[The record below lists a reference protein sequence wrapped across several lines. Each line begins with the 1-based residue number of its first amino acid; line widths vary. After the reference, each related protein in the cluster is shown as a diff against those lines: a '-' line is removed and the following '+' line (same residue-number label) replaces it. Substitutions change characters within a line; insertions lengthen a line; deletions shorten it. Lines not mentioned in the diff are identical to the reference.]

1 MSRIL
6 SLMSLACQLYVLNG
20 YNMPIETS
28 STSRFTIT
36 EAIIRDGKETFGRW
50 TRPDFTDLDTLNEE
64 DIIVFNVD
72 SSFAGRPDLIAF
84 DQYGSSLLEW
94 VVVMSNRPKNPVGFP
109 RIGSVIRLPS
119 RSLVLVNV

>member
-1 MSRIL
+1 
-6 SLMSLACQLYVLNG
+6 
-20 YNMPIETS
+20 MPIEVP

-50 TRPDFTDLDTLNEE
+50 KRPAFTDLDTLNED
-64 DIIVFNVD
+64 DILTFSVD

-94 VVVMSNRPKNPVGFP
+94 VVVMSNRPKNTLGFP
-109 RIGSVIRLPS
+109 PIGSVIRLPS
-119 RSLVLVNV
+119 RALVLVNV